1 MPKGKNIGLLL
12 HPVRERPIQ
21 AYFGQGLH
29 TLGLLGWLLP
39 QMGQSD
45 VWVSSYS
52 TSEAFLSGFCLLRNK
67 RLIRHSAI
75 LLDQRAAR
83 KTIQLEQLLGAA
95 FEHVFLGQNHSKLLL
110 LHNSSGECVSV
121 VTSQNQTYGARA
133 ESTIVSTDRD
143 VFNVLMEQYTDIC
156 GDGAAELDLKNGK
169 GIISLNECRNYGESI
184 ITGSR
189 ETRQAAADSIPDWS
203 PFGIEW

>member
-1 MPKGKNIGLLL
+1 MPKGKDIKSLLL
-12 HPVRERPIQ
+12 PVREKPIQ

-39 QMGQSD
+39 QLGISD

-52 TSEAFLSGFCLLRNK
+52 TSEAFLSGFYLLRQKN
-67 RLIRHSAI
+67 LIRHSAI

-83 KTIQLEQLLGAA
+83 KTLHLEQLMGTA

-110 LHNSSGECVSV
+110 LRNAVGVCVSV

-133 ESTIVSTDRD
+133 ESTIVSTDRN
-143 VFNVLMEQYTDIC
+143 VFNALMRQFVDIC
-156 GDGAAELDLKNGK
+156 GDGAVELDLKNGK
-169 GIISLNECRNYGESI
+169 GIITESGAVG
-184 ITGSR
+184 TSALDASG
-189 ETRQAAADSIPDWS
+189 DWL
-203 PFGIEW
+203 PFGAEP

>member
-1 MPKGKNIGLLL
+1 MPRGKNIGSLLR
-12 HPVRERPIQ
+12 PVREKPIQ

-39 QMGQSD
+39 QMGLSD

-52 TSEAFLSGFCLLRNK
+52 TSEAFLSGFYLLRQK
-67 RLIRHSAI
+67 RLVRHSAI

-83 KTIQLEQLLGAA
+83 KTLHLEQLLDAA

-110 LHNSSGECVSV
+110 IHNAIGECVSV

-133 ESTIVSTDRD
+133 ESTIISTDHG
-143 VFNVLMEQYTDIC
+143 VFDVLMEQFIDIC
-156 GDGAAELDLKNGK
+156 GDGAIELDLKNGK
-169 GIISLNECRNYGESI
+169 GIITES
-184 ITGSR
+184 GAVGAS
-189 ETRQAAADSIPDWS
+189 ALDASGDWR
-203 PFGIEW
+203 PFGLEP

>member
-1 MPKGKNIGLLL
+1 MPKGKDIDSLLC
-12 HPVRERPIQ
+12 PVRVKPIQ

-39 QMGQSD
+39 QMGTSD

-52 TSEAFLSGFCLLRNK
+52 TSEAFLSGFYLLRQK
-67 RLIRHSAI
+67 RMVRHSAI

-83 KTIQLEQLLGAA
+83 KTLHLEQLMDAA

-110 LHNSSGECVSV
+110 VRSTDGECVSV

-133 ESTIVSTDRD
+133 ESTIISTDRD
-143 VFNVLMEQYTDIC
+143 VFEALMRQFIDIC
-156 GDGAAELDLKNGK
+156 GDGAVELDLKNGK
-169 GIISLNECRNYGESI
+169 GIIAGGGAAGTS
-184 ITGSR
+184 
-189 ETRQAAADSIPDWS
+189 AADSLRDWS
-203 PFGIEW
+203 PFGVEW

>member
-1 MPKGKNIGLLL
+1 MPRGRDINEMLR
-12 HPVRERPIQ
+12 PVCEAPIQ

-39 QMGQSD
+39 QTGRAD

-52 TSEAFLSGFCLLRNK
+52 TSEPFLNGFRLLRDK
-67 RLIRHSAI
+67 DMVRHSAI

-83 KTIQLEQLLGAA
+83 KTLRLEHLLEAS

-110 LHNSSGECVSV
+110 VRNSLISVAV

-133 ESTIVSTDRD
+133 ESTIITTDKS
-143 VFNVLMEQYTDIC
+143 VFDVLMQQFVDIC
-156 GDGAAELDLKNGK
+156 GDSSVEIDVKNGK
-169 GIISLNECRNYGESI
+169 GIVTEDRSAGSAPAD
-184 ITGSR
+184 TG
-189 ETRQAAADSIPDWS
+189 ADWQ
-203 PFGIEW
+203 PFGVEW